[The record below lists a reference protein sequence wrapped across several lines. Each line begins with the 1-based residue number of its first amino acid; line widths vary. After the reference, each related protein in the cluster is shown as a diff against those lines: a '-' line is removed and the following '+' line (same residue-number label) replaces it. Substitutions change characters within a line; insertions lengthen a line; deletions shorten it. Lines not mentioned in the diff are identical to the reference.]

1 MGHVIKHQRQL
12 AKSAIHLA
20 QELLMNVQSSSG
32 SRSFAK
38 EMRAL
43 KMRSMVAGDWKVT
56 TIN

>member
-20 QELLMNVQSSSG
+20 QELLMNVQCSDD

-38 EMRAL
+38 ETKAL
-43 KMRSMVAGDWKVT
+43 KMRSAMVGH
-56 TIN
+56 